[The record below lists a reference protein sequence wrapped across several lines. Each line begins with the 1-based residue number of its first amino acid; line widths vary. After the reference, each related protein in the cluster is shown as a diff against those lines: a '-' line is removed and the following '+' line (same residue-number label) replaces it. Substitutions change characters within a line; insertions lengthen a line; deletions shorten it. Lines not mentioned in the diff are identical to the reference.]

1 MVDYV
6 NEKRLEK
13 GWYIERCGDVYPLF
27 SEKWEWDWGG
37 FSAKRWQV
45 KVT

>member
-1 MVDYV
+1 MVDSDYV

-27 SEKWEWDWGG
+27 SEKMGMRLRKILG
-37 FSAKRWQV
+37 
-45 KVT
+45 